1 VAPPQHAHA
10 LYPTVNEAR
19 AILAEA
25 AVLNPG
31 PWVQHSR
38 YVAEA
43 ARAIARKDLRLDP
56 DRAYVL
62 GLLHDVGRRV
72 TPTDM
77 RHVLEGYYHL
87 RARGFDDCA
96 RICLTHSFPI
106 QDVHAA
112 AGKWDCTPDELAFVT
127 DYLASV
133 DYTPYDSLIQLC
145 DALALPA
152 GFCLIEKRLVDV
164 ALRHGFNDL
173 TLAKWRAY
181 LALKRDFD
189 AATGASIY
197 GLLPGVVETT
207 FDLQPHFPLA
217 AHGR

>member
-1 VAPPQHAHA
+1 MLTQ
-10 LYPTVNEAR
+10 
-19 AILAEA
+19 AEA
-25 AVLNPG
+25 LNPG
-31 PWVQHSR
+31 PWVQHSL

-43 ARAIARKDLRLDP
+43 AQAIARKDPRLDP

-77 RHVLEGYYHL
+77 RHVLEGYYFLH
-87 RARGFDDCA
+87 AKKFDDCA

-106 QDVHAA
+106 KDVHAA
-112 AGKWDCTPDELAFVT
+112 AGKWDCTPDELAFVS
-127 DYLASV
+127 DYLAAV
-133 DYTPYDSLIQLC
+133 EYTPYDHLIQLC
-145 DALALPA
+145 DALALPT
-152 GFCLIEKRLVDV
+152 GFCLMEKRLVDV

-189 AATGASIY
+189 AATGTSIY
-197 GLLPGVVETT
+197 RLLPGIVETT
-207 FDLQPHFPLA
+207 FDLPPPPHPPA
-217 AHGR
+217 AAGR